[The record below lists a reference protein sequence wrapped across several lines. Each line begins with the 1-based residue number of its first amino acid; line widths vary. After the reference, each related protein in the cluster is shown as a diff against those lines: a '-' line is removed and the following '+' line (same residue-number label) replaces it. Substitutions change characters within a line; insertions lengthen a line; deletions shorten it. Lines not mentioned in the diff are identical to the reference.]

1 MDPPLQAYHMHPCRD
16 KRKMERHNILF
27 SPAEYRK
34 EEKNAKIDLF
44 SCIRRI
50 FLDLWRVC
58 GYNVGDCTKIAIRNS
73 EVTIY

>member
-1 MDPPLQAYHMHPCRD
+1 MRPRCD
-16 KRKMERHNILF
+16 KREIKRHNILF

-44 SCIRRI
+44 FRIRRI

-58 GYNVGDCTKIAIRNS
+58 GYTVDDCTKIAIRNS